1 MRFVFV
7 LFCTLFFLQV
17 NLTPNGLR
25 KAFEHLDADGS
36 GTVKHIQLTTQPAS
50 TPMGPDF
57 VEADLIIA
65 KTCNAIICIRWSSKS
80 FSSGTL
86 QTRSR

>member
-1 MRFVFV
+1 M
-7 LFCTLFFLQV
+7 

-50 TPMGPDF
+50 TPMGICPDF
-57 VEADLIIA
+57 VEAYLIIA
-65 KTCNAIICIRWSSKS
+65 TSNTIICIRWSSKS